1 VLQSRLP
8 HIPTLAISLS
18 LLLLIGLL
26 LQPSR
31 GVLYLL
37 VVILMAIVVE
47 VTYRRLDDTDRGRN

>member
-1 VLQSRLP
+1 MP

-31 GVLYLL
+31 GVLYSL

-47 VTYRRLDDTDRGRN
+47 VTYRRLDDMDRRRK

>member
-1 VLQSRLP
+1 MP

-26 LQPSR
+26 FQPSR

-47 VTYRRLDDTDRGRN
+47 VTYRRLDDVDRRRK